1 MSELEYSKETN
12 YGDFFTV
19 INIVVMIL
27 FLIGLFIMARKHV
40 SFPKRVFTALGL
52 GIVFG
57 IALHL
62 IYGANSKVLETT
74 TDWFSIVG
82 DGYVALLQM
91 IVMPLIFISIVSAF
105 SKIQIGDKFAKIGTY
120 IFMFLIGT
128 VAIAAI
134 VGIFYA
140 IVFGLD
146 ASSIDL
152 GSAENSRGSEIS
164 SQAKDLTA
172 NTLPQQI
179 LELLP
184 SNPFLDFTGQ
194 RTTSTIAV
202 VIFAIFVG
210 FAYLRVARKQPES
223 GSLLKRGIDAIYA
236 LVMSI
241 VTFVLRLTP
250 YGIIAIMAST
260 IATSDFQAIW
270 TLGKFMIASYAAL
283 ITMYIIHLILLAVMG
298 INPVRYVKKT
308 LEVLIFAFTSRSSA
322 GALPLNIQT
331 QTQRLGVP
339 DGIANFSASFGLSI
353 GQNGCAGIYPA
364 MLAIMVAP
372 VANVDI
378 DLPFVLTLIGV
389 VIISSFGVAG
399 VGGGA
404 TFASI
409 LVLSTL
415 NLPVALAGVLI
426 SIEPIIDMGR
436 TALNVND
443 SILAGTGTA
452 KLTGNMD
459 KDKFNSN
466 EYGDLSTN

>member
-1 MSELEYSKETN
+1 MGTLFSI
-12 YGDFFTV
+12 
-19 INIVVMIL
+19 INIVIM
-27 FLIGLFIMARKHV
+27 LIFIISLFIMAKKHV

-52 GIVFG
+52 GIVYG
-57 IALHL
+57 IILHL
-62 IYGANSKVLETT
+62 IYGVNSKVLETT

-82 DGYVALLQM
+82 DGYVTLLQM

-105 SKIQIGDKFAKIGTY
+105 SKIQIGDKFAKIGSY

-128 VAIAAI
+128 VAIAAV

-152 GSAENSRGSEIS
+152 GSAEHARGNEIS
-164 SQAKDLTA
+164 SEAKQLTA

-210 FAYLRVARKQPES
+210 FAYLRVARKQPDN
-223 GSLLKRGIDAIYA
+223 GSLLKRGIDAVYA
-236 LVMSI
+236 LIMSI

-260 IATSDFQAIW
+260 IATSDFSAIW

-283 ITMYIIHLILLAVMG
+283 LTMYVIHLIILAIMG
-298 INPVRYVKKT
+298 INPIRYVKKT

-322 GALPLNIQT
+322 GALPLNVQT

-339 DGIANFSASFGLSI
+339 EGIANFSASFGLSI

-372 VANVDI
+372 VAHVDI
-378 DLPFVLTLIGV
+378 DIPFILTLIGV
-389 VIISSFGVAG
+389 VVISSFGVAG

-452 KLTGNMD
+452 RLTGNLD
-459 KDKFNSN
+459 KEKFNSN
-466 EYGDLSTN
+466 HYGELSTES

>member
-1 MSELEYSKETN
+1 
-12 YGDFFTV
+12 
-19 INIVVMIL
+19 
-27 FLIGLFIMARKHV
+27 
-40 SFPKRVFTALGL
+40 
-52 GIVFG
+52 
-57 IALHL
+57 
-62 IYGANSKVLETT
+62 
-74 TDWFSIVG
+74 
-82 DGYVALLQM
+82 M

-105 SKIQIGDKFAKIGTY
+105 SKIQIGDKFAKIGSY

-128 VAIAAI
+128 VAIAAV

-152 GSAENSRGSEIS
+152 GSAEHARGNEIS
-164 SQAKDLTA
+164 SEAKQLTA

-210 FAYLRVARKQPES
+210 FAYLRVARKQPDN
-223 GSLLKRGIDAIYA
+223 GSLLKRGIDAVYA
-236 LVMSI
+236 LIMSI

-260 IATSDFQAIW
+260 IATSDFSAIW

-283 ITMYIIHLILLAVMG
+283 LTMYVIHLIILAIMG
-298 INPVRYVKKT
+298 INPIRYVKKT

-322 GALPLNIQT
+322 GALPLNVQT

-339 DGIANFSASFGLSI
+339 EGIANFSASFGLSI

-372 VANVDI
+372 VAHVDI
-378 DLPFVLTLIGV
+378 DIPFILTLIGV
-389 VIISSFGVAG
+389 VVISSFGVAG

-443 SILAGTGTA
+443 SMLAGTGTA
-452 KLTGNMD
+452 RLTGNLD
-459 KDKFNSN
+459 KEKFNSN
-466 EYGDLSTN
+466 HYGELSTES

>member
-1 MSELEYSKETN
+1 MGTLFSI
-12 YGDFFTV
+12 
-19 INIVVMIL
+19 INIVIMLI
-27 FLIGLFIMARKHV
+27 FIIGLFIMAKKHV

-52 GIVFG
+52 GIVYG
-57 IALHL
+57 IILHL
-62 IYGANSKVLETT
+62 IYGVNSKVLETT

-82 DGYVALLQM
+82 DGYVTLLQM

-105 SKIQIGDKFAKIGTY
+105 SKIQIGDKFAKIGSY

-128 VAIAAI
+128 VAIAAV

-152 GSAENSRGSEIS
+152 GSAEHARGNEIS
-164 SQAKDLTA
+164 SEAKQLTA

-210 FAYLRVARKQPES
+210 FAYLRVARKQPDN
-223 GSLLKRGIDAIYA
+223 GSLLKRGIDAVYA
-236 LVMSI
+236 LIMSI

-260 IATSDFQAIW
+260 IATSDFSAIW

-283 ITMYIIHLILLAVMG
+283 LTMYVIHLIILAIMG
-298 INPVRYVKKT
+298 INPIRYVKKT

-322 GALPLNIQT
+322 GALPLNVQT

-339 DGIANFSASFGLSI
+339 EGIANFSASFGLSI

-372 VANVDI
+372 VAHVDI
-378 DLPFVLTLIGV
+378 DIPFILTLIAV
-389 VIISSFGVAG
+389 VVISSFGVAG

-452 KLTGNMD
+452 RLTGNLD
-459 KDKFNSN
+459 KEKFNSN
-466 EYGDLSTN
+466 HYGELSTES

>member
-1 MSELEYSKETN
+1 MGT
-12 YGDFFTV
+12 FFTV

-27 FLIGLFIMARKHV
+27 FLIGLFIMAKKHV

-322 GALPLNIQT
+322 GAIPLNIQT

>member
-1 MSELEYSKETN
+1 MGTLFSI
-12 YGDFFTV
+12 
-19 INIVVMIL
+19 INIVIMLI
-27 FLIGLFIMARKHV
+27 FIIGLFIMAKKHV

-52 GIVFG
+52 GIVYG
-57 IALHL
+57 IILHL
-62 IYGANSKVLETT
+62 IYGVNSKVLETT

-82 DGYVALLQM
+82 DGYVTLLQM

-105 SKIQIGDKFAKIGTY
+105 SKIQIGDKFAKIGSY

-128 VAIAAI
+128 VAIAAV

-152 GSAENSRGSEIS
+152 GSAEHARGNEIS
-164 SQAKDLTA
+164 SEAKQLTA

-184 SNPFLDFTGQ
+184 NNPFLDFTGQ

-210 FAYLRVARKQPES
+210 FAYLRVARKQPDN
-223 GSLLKRGIDAIYA
+223 GSLLKRGIDAVYA
-236 LVMSI
+236 LIMSI

-260 IATSDFQAIW
+260 IATSDFAAIW
-270 TLGKFMIASYAAL
+270 TLGKFMIASYVAL
-283 ITMYIIHLILLAVMG
+283 LTMYVIHLIILAIMG
-298 INPVRYVKKT
+298 INPIRYVKKT

-322 GALPLNIQT
+322 GALPLNVQT

-339 DGIANFSASFGLSI
+339 EGIANFSASFGLSI

-372 VANVDI
+372 VAHVDI
-378 DLPFVLTLIGV
+378 DIPFILTLIGV
-389 VIISSFGVAG
+389 VVISSFGVAG

-452 KLTGNMD
+452 RLTGNLD
-459 KDKFNSN
+459 KEKFNSN
-466 EYGDLSTN
+466 HYGELSTES

>member
-1 MSELEYSKETN
+1 MEA
-12 YGDFFTV
+12 FFTI
-19 INIVVMIL
+19 INVVV
-27 FLIGLFIMARKHV
+27 LIIFIIMLNIMARKHV
-40 SFPKRVFTALGL
+40 SFPKRVFTALGI
-52 GIVFG
+52 GIVLG

-62 IYGANSKVLETT
+62 IFGAESKVLKQS

-91 IVMPLIFISIVSAF
+91 IVMPLVFVSIVATF
-105 SKIQIGDKFAKIGTY
+105 SKIQIGDKFAKIGTF

-134 VGIFYA
+134 VGIIYA
-140 IVFGLD
+140 LIFGLD

-152 GSAENSRGSEIS
+152 GSAEHSRGTEIS
-164 SQAKDLTA
+164 KQAKDLTA
-172 NTLPQQI
+172 NTLPQQV

-202 VIFAIFVG
+202 VIFATFVG
-210 FAYLRVARKQPES
+210 FAYLRVARKEPEY
-223 GSLLKRGIDAIYA
+223 GNLLKRGIEAVYSI
-236 LVMSI
+236 VMAI

-250 YGIIAIMAST
+250 YGILAIMAST
-260 IATSDFQAIW
+260 LATSDFAAIW
-270 TLGKFMIASYAAL
+270 TLGKFLLASYLAL
-283 ITMYIIHLILLAVMG
+283 ITMYLIHLIILGVLGV
-298 INPVRYVKKT
+298 NPVRYVKKT

-322 GALPLNIQT
+322 GSLPLNIQT

-339 DGIANFSASFGLSI
+339 EGIANFSATFGLSI

-372 VANVDI
+372 VAHVHI
-378 DLPFVLTLIGV
+378 DFQFVITLIAV

-426 SIEPIIDMGR
+426 SIEPLIDMGR

-452 KLTGNMD
+452 RLTKNWD
-459 KDKFNSN
+459 KQTFESN
-466 EYGDLSTN
+466 NYGELSSN

>member
-1 MSELEYSKETN
+1 MGTLFSI
-12 YGDFFTV
+12 
-19 INIVVMIL
+19 INIVIM
-27 FLIGLFIMARKHV
+27 LIFIISLFIMAKKHV

-52 GIVFG
+52 GIVYG
-57 IALHL
+57 IILHL
-62 IYGANSKVLETT
+62 IYGVNSKVLETT

-82 DGYVALLQM
+82 DGYVTLLQM

-105 SKIQIGDKFAKIGTY
+105 SKIQIGDKFAKIVSY

-128 VAIAAI
+128 VAIAAV

-152 GSAENSRGSEIS
+152 GSAEHARGNEIS
-164 SQAKDLTA
+164 SEAKQLTA

-210 FAYLRVARKQPES
+210 FAYLRVARKQPDN
-223 GSLLKRGIDAIYA
+223 GSLLKRGIDAVYA
-236 LVMSI
+236 LIMSI

-260 IATSDFQAIW
+260 IATSDFSAIW

-283 ITMYIIHLILLAVMG
+283 LTMYVIHLIILAIMG
-298 INPVRYVKKT
+298 INPIRYVKKT

-322 GALPLNIQT
+322 GALPLNVQT
-331 QTQRLGVP
+331 QTQRLGVSE
-339 DGIANFSASFGLSI
+339 GIANFSASFGLSI

-372 VANVDI
+372 VAHVDI
-378 DLPFVLTLIGV
+378 DIPFILTLIGV
-389 VIISSFGVAG
+389 VVISSFGVAG

-443 SILAGTGTA
+443 SMLAGTGTA
-452 KLTGNMD
+452 RLTGNLD
-459 KDKFNSN
+459 KEKFNSN
-466 EYGDLSTN
+466 HYGELSTES

>member
-1 MSELEYSKETN
+1 MGTLFSI
-12 YGDFFTV
+12 
-19 INIVVMIL
+19 INIVIMLI
-27 FLIGLFIMARKHV
+27 FIIGLFIMARKHV

-52 GIVFG
+52 GIVYG
-57 IALHL
+57 IILHL
-62 IYGANSKVLETT
+62 IYGVNSKVLETT

-82 DGYVALLQM
+82 DGYVTLLQM

-105 SKIQIGDKFAKIGTY
+105 SKIQIGDKFAKIGSY

-128 VAIAAI
+128 VAIAAV

-152 GSAENSRGSEIS
+152 GSAEHARGNEIS
-164 SQAKDLTA
+164 SEAKQLTA

-184 SNPFLDFTGQ
+184 NNPFLDFTGQ

-210 FAYLRVARKQPES
+210 FAYLRVARKQPDN
-223 GSLLKRGIDAIYA
+223 GSLLKRGIDAVYA
-236 LVMSI
+236 LIMSI

-260 IATSDFQAIW
+260 IATSDFAAIW

-283 ITMYIIHLILLAVMG
+283 LTMYVIHLIILAIMG
-298 INPVRYVKKT
+298 INPIRYVKKT

-322 GALPLNIQT
+322 GALPLNVQT
-331 QTQRLGVP
+331 QTQLLGVP
-339 DGIANFSASFGLSI
+339 EGIANFSASFGLSI

-372 VANVDI
+372 VAHVDI
-378 DLPFVLTLIGV
+378 DIPFILTLIAV
-389 VIISSFGVAG
+389 VVISSFGVAG

-452 KLTGNMD
+452 RLTGNLD
-459 KDKFNSN
+459 KEKFNSN
-466 EYGDLSTN
+466 HYGELSTES

>member
-1 MSELEYSKETN
+1 MGTLFSI
-12 YGDFFTV
+12 
-19 INIVVMIL
+19 INIVIMLI
-27 FLIGLFIMARKHV
+27 FIIGLFIMAKKHV

-52 GIVFG
+52 GIVYG
-57 IALHL
+57 IILHL
-62 IYGANSKVLETT
+62 IYGVNSKVLETT

-82 DGYVALLQM
+82 DGYVTSLQM

-105 SKIQIGDKFAKIGTY
+105 SKIQIGDKFAKIGSY

-128 VAIAAI
+128 VAIAAV

-152 GSAENSRGSEIS
+152 GSAEHARGNEIS
-164 SQAKDLTA
+164 SEAKQLTA

-210 FAYLRVARKQPES
+210 FAYLRVARKQPDN
-223 GSLLKRGIDAIYA
+223 GSLLKRGIDAVYA
-236 LVMSI
+236 LIMSI

-260 IATSDFQAIW
+260 IATSDFSAIW

-283 ITMYIIHLILLAVMG
+283 LTMYVIHLIILAIMG
-298 INPVRYVKKT
+298 INPIRYVKKT

-322 GALPLNIQT
+322 GALPLNVQT

-339 DGIANFSASFGLSI
+339 EGIANFSASFGLSI

-372 VANVDI
+372 VAHVDI
-378 DLPFVLTLIGV
+378 DIPFILTLIAV
-389 VIISSFGVAG
+389 VVISSFGVAG

-452 KLTGNMD
+452 RLTGNLD
-459 KDKFNSN
+459 KEKFNSN
-466 EYGDLSTN
+466 HYGELSTES